1 MGRARASALGPAG
14 TDLPGFQA
22 QEALKT
28 MKKDGRTVYT
38 PKSFDHLRGLT
49 GLSDAQVTEH
59 LDLYAGYV
67 KQVNSL
73 VQELSEMRAERGQTG
88 KDFSLA
94 EGTRRLAYEYD
105 GMVLHELY
113 FSNLKAG
120 GEARPTDRQ
129 GLGRALTESYGSV
142 EHWQENFQAIGG
154 MRGIG
159 WVILYED
166 PVNGRLINQWIS
178 LHQDGIP
185 ARWKPILV
193 MDVWEHAFMRDYK
206 ASERAKYVEAFFKN
220 IDWTAVD
227 QRLRETGAIRPA
239 SAA

>member
-1 MGRARASALGPAG
+1 MGRARASALGPDG

-113 FSNLKAG
+113 FSNLKPG

-129 GLGRALTESYGSV
+129 GLGRALTESY
-142 EHWQENFQAIGG
+142 
-154 MRGIG
+154 
-159 WVILYED
+159 
-166 PVNGRLINQWIS
+166 
-178 LHQDGIP
+178 
-185 ARWKPILV
+185 
-193 MDVWEHAFMRDYK
+193 
-206 ASERAKYVEAFFKN
+206 
-220 IDWTAVD
+220 
-227 QRLRETGAIRPA
+227 
-239 SAA
+239 

>member
-1 MGRARASALGPAG
+1 
-14 TDLPGFQA
+14 
-22 QEALKT
+22 

-38 PKSFDHLRGLT
+38 IRSFDHLRGLR
-49 GLSDAQVTEH
+49 GISDAQLIEH
-59 LDLYAGYV
+59 LELYAGYV

-73 VQELSEMRAERGQTG
+73 VQELSEMRAERGESG

-113 FSNLKAG
+113 FSNLKPGGDAG
-120 GEARPTDRQ
+120 PSDRQ
-129 GLGRALTESYGSV
+129 ALGRALAEAFGSV
-142 EHWQENFQAIGG
+142 DHWQENFRAIGG

-166 PVNGRLINQWIS
+166 PVNGSLINQWIS

-220 IDWTAVD
+220 VDWATVD
-227 QRLRETGAIRPA
+227 QRLRDTSVARVA

>member
-1 MGRARASALGPAG
+1 MMSKDARA
-14 TDLPGFQA
+14 T
-22 QEALKT
+22 
-28 MKKDGRTVYT
+28 YT
-38 PKSFDHLRGLT
+38 AKSFDHLRGLA
-49 GLSDAQVTEH
+49 GISDAQITEH

-73 VQELSEMRAERGQTG
+73 VQELAQMGADRTESG

-113 FSNLKAG
+113 FSNLKPG
-120 GEARPTDRQ
+120 GEARPSERQ
-129 GLGRALTESYGSV
+129 AVGRALAETYGSV
-142 EHWQENFQAIGG
+142 DHWQANFQAIGG

-159 WVILYED
+159 WVILYQD
-166 PVNGRLINQWIS
+166 PVNGRLVNQWIS

-206 ASERAKYVEAFFKN
+206 AMERAKYVDAFFKN
-220 IDWTAVD
+220 VDWTAVD
-227 QRLRETGAIRPA
+227 QRLREATPARA

>member
-1 MGRARASALGPAG
+1 M
-14 TDLPGFQA
+14 
-22 QEALKT
+22 
-28 MKKDGRTVYT
+28 YT
-38 PKSFDHLRGLT
+38 AKSFDHLRGLT
-49 GLSDAQVTEH
+49 GISDAQIVEH

-73 VQELSEMRAERGQTG
+73 VQELSEMRTERSETG

-113 FSNLKAG
+113 FANLTPG
-120 GEARPTDRQ
+120 GEARPSERQ
-129 GLGRALTESYGSV
+129 TLGRRLAEAFGSV
-142 EHWQENFQAIGG
+142 ERWQENFRAIAG

-166 PVNGRLINQWIS
+166 PAAGRLINQWIS

-220 IDWTAVD
+220 VDWSVVD
-227 QRLRETGAIRPA
+227 QRIRETGTVR

>member
-1 MGRARASALGPAG
+1 
-14 TDLPGFQA
+14 
-22 QEALKT
+22 

-38 PKSFDHLRGLT
+38 AKSFDHLRGLT

-73 VQELSEMRAERGQTG
+73 VQELSEMRTERGETG

-113 FSNLKAG
+113 FSNLKPG

-193 MDVWEHAFMRDYK
+193 MDVWEHAFMRDYN
-206 ASERAKYVEAFFKN
+206 ASQRAKYVEAFFKN

>member
-1 MGRARASALGPAG
+1 MSK
-14 TDLPGFQA
+14 
-22 QEALKT
+22 E
-28 MKKDGRTVYT
+28 GRTMYT
-38 PKSFDHLRGLT
+38 AKSFDHLSGLA
-49 GLSDAQVTEH
+49 GISDAQVSEH
-59 LDLYAGYV
+59 LELYGGYV
-67 KQVNSL
+67 KQVNAL
-73 VQELSEMRAERGQTG
+73 VQELSEMRADRAQSG

-113 FSNLKAG
+113 FSNLKPG
-120 GEARPTDRQ
+120 GESRPSDRHAV
-129 GLGRALTESYGSV
+129 GRALAEAYGSFDQ
-142 EHWQENFQAIGG
+142 WQANFQAIGG

-159 WVILYED
+159 WVVLYQD
-166 PVNGRLINQWIS
+166 PVNSRLVNQWIS

-206 ASERAKYVEAFFKN
+206 ATERPKYVEAFFKN
-220 IDWTAVD
+220 VDWSVVE
-227 QRLRETGAIRPA
+227 QRLRETTPRAA

>member
-1 MGRARASALGPAG
+1 MKKEAG
-14 TDLPGFQA
+14 T
-22 QEALKT
+22 
-28 MKKDGRTVYT
+28 VYAA
-38 PKSFDHLRGLT
+38 KNFDQLRGLT
-49 GLSDAQVTEH
+49 GLSDAQITEH
-59 LDLYAGYV
+59 LGLYAGYV

-73 VQELSEMRAERGQTG
+73 VQELAEMKAERDQSG

-94 EGTRRLAYEYD
+94 EATRRFAYEYD

-113 FSNLKAG
+113 FSNLKPG

-129 GLGRALTESYGSV
+129 GLGRALAESFGSV
-142 EHWQENFQAIGG
+142 DQWQQNFQAIGG

-166 PVNGRLINQWIS
+166 PANGHLVNQWIT

-206 ASERAKYVEAFFKN
+206 ASERSKYIEAFFKN
-220 IDWTAVD
+220 VDWNAVEH
-227 QRLRETGAIRPA
+227 RLREAPA
-239 SAA
+239 RAA